1 MARIS
6 HGLAGGY
13 GLNKPGYASEALQ
26 LILRRAMPIVKHPLA
41 VIERNAVA
49 EPSNVFAQLMATIED
64 RRANPPPNSYT
75 AKLFE
80 GGVKKIRTKLIE
92 EAAELFEA
100 AAEPGDSGRSHLVY
114 EAADLVYHL
123 LVLLAQNGISL
134 IELEQEL
141 ARRFGTSGLEE
152 KASRPKS

>member
-1 MARIS
+1 
-6 HGLAGGY
+6 
-13 GLNKPGYASEALQ
+13 
-26 LILRRAMPIVKHPLA
+26 MPIVKHVL
-41 VIERNAVA
+41 VEIERIQIVN
-49 EPSNVFAQLMATIED
+49 EDKSVFAQLMATIAS

-100 AAEPGDSGRSHLVY
+100 AAEPGDEGRSHVVY

-123 LVLLAQNGISL
+123 FVLLAYHGIPL
-134 IELEQEL
+134 LELELEL
-141 ARRFGTSGLEE
+141 ARRFGTSGLDE
-152 KASRPKS
+152 KASRGKSSGA